1 MIKPRVKRLLW
12 ILLAGLVIVGNA
24 ALPACG
30 NSATP
35 AGAVSA
41 DDQAASPK
49 PDQTL
54 IKQLSSAFE
63 YAASRVSP
71 AVVPIFAESVVNVP
85 NNPYGVPDDEFRQFF
100 GDDLFRRFFGQPRT
114 PSQQTVR
121 SLGSGVI
128 VSEDGFILTNN
139 HVVAKAKKLS
149 VTVGERQNQKVYSAR
164 VVGADPG
171 TDLAVIKIEAKGL
184 PFAELGDS
192 SQVRVGEWVI
202 AVGNPFQLM
211 HTVTAGIISAS
222 GRSSV
227 GLADYEDFFQTDA
240 SINPG
245 NSGGALADLD
255 GRVIG
260 INTAIETPSG
270 GNIGIGF
277 AIPINM
283 AKQVM
288 PQLMSKGKVLR
299 AYLDVQLQPITQD
312 MAKALK
318 LKSQAGALVASVGPG
333 GPADKAGLKQGD
345 VVIAL
350 NGQPVSDINEL
361 RDRIS
366 RMAPGT
372 TVTLT
377 VLRGGKEMDIKP
389 VLEERPANIEAQPAP
404 EQEQKP
410 LSSEKLGISVQTL
423 TPGLAGQLGYRG
435 DQGVV
440 ITDVISGSSADDA
453 GLQRGDLIKEV
464 DRTPIKTA
472 EQFQAAM
479 KNLKVGDTVALFVRR
494 GQNTYYVAVTVQ

>member
-1 MIKPRVKRLLW
+1 MIKPRMSKLLL
-12 ILLAGLVIVGNA
+12 ILIAGLVLAAHA

-30 NSATP
+30 NP
-35 AGAVSA
+35 ARPS
-41 DDQAASPK
+41 DTAAQGQPLPPK
-49 PDQTL
+49 PDQTV
-54 IKQLSSAFE
+54 IRQLSAAFE
-63 YAASRVSP
+63 YAAARVSP

-100 GDDLFRRFFGQPRT
+100 GDDFFRRFFGAPRG

-128 VSEDGFILTNN
+128 VSQDGFILTNN

-149 VTVGERQNQKVYSAR
+149 VTLGERESQKTYSAR
-164 VVGADPG
+164 VVGADPA

-184 PFAELGDS
+184 PFVELGDS

-202 AVGNPFQLM
+202 AIGNPFQLM
-211 HTVTAGIISAS
+211 HTVTAGIISAR

-255 GRVIG
+255 GNVIG

-283 AKQVM
+283 AKEVM
-288 PQLMSKGKVLR
+288 PQLISKGKVLR
-299 AYLDVQLQPITQD
+299 SYLDATLQPISED

-318 LKSQAGALVASVGPG
+318 LSSRAGVLVAGVGPG

-345 VVIAL
+345 VIVAM
-350 NGQPVSDINEL
+350 NGAAVSDINEL

-366 RMAPGT
+366 RLAPGT
-372 TVTLT
+372 AVTMS
-377 VLRGGKEMDIKP
+377 VLRNGKEMELKA
-389 VLEERPANIEAQPAP
+389 VLEERPANLESQAQPEP
-404 EQEQKP
+404 EQKP

-435 DQGVV
+435 DEGVV
-440 ITDVISGSSADDA
+440 ITDVISGSAADDA
-453 GLQRGDLIKEV
+453 GLQKGDLIKEV
-464 DRTPIKTA
+464 NRTPVKTA

-479 KNLKVGDTVALFVRR
+479 KNLKMGDTVALFVRR
-494 GQNTYYVAVTVQ
+494 GQNTYYVAITVQ